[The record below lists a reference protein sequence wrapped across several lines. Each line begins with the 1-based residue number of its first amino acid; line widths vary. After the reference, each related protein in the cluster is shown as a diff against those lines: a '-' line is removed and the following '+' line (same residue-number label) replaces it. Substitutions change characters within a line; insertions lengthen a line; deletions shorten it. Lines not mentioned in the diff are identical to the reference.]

1 MIEFHW
7 KLQLRL
13 LRDLVDKVR
22 VSATSNVHVAEGICL
37 PDFVLEVLGLG
48 PKFAV
53 QPQKNKPELVSIVRQ
68 VSKRVP
74 EDQATRIIN
83 EDEKTCW
90 CYEPRAS
97 KPLLQF
103 HSAHTKLVK
112 RGIAKMCLSEALK
125 KSCRCLMNESFRQQV
140 SRLSNAGYPK
150 SLVVS
155 VAEGLHRKVLEKRCE
170 GMDRVRLFRAYLR
183 AQMHRTYESYA
194 AEIHFRKH
202 LRLADQ
208 MIEFHWKLQLRLLR
222 DLVDKVRVSATSNV
236 HVAEGICLPDFV
248 LEVLGLGPKFAVQP
262 QKNKPELVS
271 IVRQVSKRV
280 PEDQA
285 TRIINEEG
293 ICLPDFV
300 LEVLGL
306 GPKFAVQPQKNKP
319 ELVSIVRQVSKR
331 VPEDQATR
339 IINEGDFNVPHTAW
353 GYAITTK
360 QSVRVHES
368 VQQHDL
374 LLLNDPVQLTRPTP
388 YAKDTRTTQTLATP
402 TRQNTRAKN
411 AYAISVADAEGKG
424 VASATLFSAEEG
436 AEEAVIN
443 LATMSGKPAR
453 LLISSNLFAEYEDR
467 TPTENFRLC

>member
-1 MIEFHW
+1 MQPYQQAQIATLIDFISRSTGSFVHVLRDPSGVVALIVNAVCKARTLSFSIRNKILPEDVRALFGGCTPSDGHRTRIMKIQRSEWLRQVRLFRAYLRAQMHRTYESYAAEIHFRKHLRLADQMIEFHW

-170 GMDRVRLFRAYLR
+170 GMDRLITNAFMKSTHAMKYEESGFRDAHFPAKSAYRASWKYCRFFNEQARHAGPRTSLR
-183 AQMHRTYESYA
+183 RFCA
-194 AEIHFRKH
+194 AISAHEPIKSADTEGVTANSRKDDGI
-202 LRLADQ
+202 LRLA
-208 MIEFHWKLQLRLLR
+208 
-222 DLVDKVRVSATSNV
+222 
-236 HVAEGICLPDFV
+236 
-248 LEVLGLGPKFAVQP
+248 
-262 QKNKPELVS
+262 
-271 IVRQVSKRV
+271 
-280 PEDQA
+280 
-285 TRIINEEG
+285 
-293 ICLPDFV
+293 
-300 LEVLGL
+300 
-306 GPKFAVQPQKNKP
+306 
-319 ELVSIVRQVSKR
+319 
-331 VPEDQATR
+331 
-339 IINEGDFNVPHTAW
+339 
-353 GYAITTK
+353 
-360 QSVRVHES
+360 
-368 VQQHDL
+368 
-374 LLLNDPVQLTRPTP
+374 
-388 YAKDTRTTQTLATP
+388 
-402 TRQNTRAKN
+402 
-411 AYAISVADAEGKG
+411 
-424 VASATLFSAEEG
+424 
-436 AEEAVIN
+436 
-443 LATMSGKPAR
+443 
-453 LLISSNLFAEYEDR
+453 
-467 TPTENFRLC
+467 

>member
-1 MIEFHW
+1 MQPYQQAQIATLIDFISRSTGSFVHVLRDPSGVVALIVNAVCKARTLSFSIRNKILPEDVRALFGGCTPSDGHRTRIMKIQRSEWLRQVRLFRAYLRAQMHRTYESYAAEIHFRKHLRLADQMIEFHW

-22 VSATSNVHVAEGICL
+22 VSATSNVHVAEGISL

-170 GMDRVRLFRAYLR
+170 GMDRVHSSSLCS
-183 AQMHRTYESYA
+183 ENVGA
-194 AEIHFRKH
+194 AVSKDGLGLLVQLSQSFIAGPTAKSSTTICFRKLWTGH
-202 LRLADQ
+202 LNTGASG
-208 MIEFHWKLQLRLLR
+208 FSKT
-222 DLVDKVRVSATSNV
+222 SAQCT
-236 HVAEGICLPDFV
+236 P
-248 LEVLGLGPKFAVQP
+248 
-262 QKNKPELVS
+262 PELF
-271 IVRQVSKRV
+271 
-280 PEDQA
+280 
-285 TRIINEEG
+285 G
-293 ICLPDFV
+293 I
-300 LEVLGL
+300 
-306 GPKFAVQPQKNKP
+306 
-319 ELVSIVRQVSKR
+319 S
-331 VPEDQATR
+331 
-339 IINEGDFNVPHTAW
+339 
-353 GYAITTK
+353 
-360 QSVRVHES
+360 
-368 VQQHDL
+368 
-374 LLLNDPVQLTRPTP
+374 
-388 YAKDTRTTQTLATP
+388 
-402 TRQNTRAKN
+402 
-411 AYAISVADAEGKG
+411 
-424 VASATLFSAEEG
+424 
-436 AEEAVIN
+436 
-443 LATMSGKPAR
+443 
-453 LLISSNLFAEYEDR
+453 
-467 TPTENFRLC
+467 

>member
-1 MIEFHW
+1 MHRTYESYAAEIHFRKHLRLADQMIEFHW

-170 GMDRVRLFRAYLR
+170 GMDRGSNRR
-183 AQMHRTYESYA
+183 HRVVANCSAKPRTRIYVAERVDALCISADLARRWRQAFGASASSNGA
-194 AEIHFRKH
+194 AK
-202 LRLADQ
+202 AP
-208 MIEFHWKLQLRLLR
+208 RLLGLSSSPEELFAQVIRMQR
-222 DLVDKVRVSATSNV
+222 DKSFISGRL
-236 HVAEGICLPDFV
+236 
-248 LEVLGLGPKFAVQP
+248 
-262 QKNKPELVS
+262 
-271 IVRQVSKRV
+271 KRV
-280 PEDQA
+280 
-285 TRIINEEG
+285 IYEG
-293 ICLPDFV
+293 
-300 LEVLGL
+300 E
-306 GPKFAVQPQKNKP
+306 
-319 ELVSIVRQVSKR
+319 
-331 VPEDQATR
+331 
-339 IINEGDFNVPHTAW
+339 
-353 GYAITTK
+353 
-360 QSVRVHES
+360 
-368 VQQHDL
+368 
-374 LLLNDPVQLTRPTP
+374 
-388 YAKDTRTTQTLATP
+388 
-402 TRQNTRAKN
+402 
-411 AYAISVADAEGKG
+411 
-424 VASATLFSAEEG
+424 
-436 AEEAVIN
+436 
-443 LATMSGKPAR
+443 
-453 LLISSNLFAEYEDR
+453 EDR
-467 TPTENFRLC
+467 AFPPAKEKCGEER